1 MVSSI
6 KTQLKISICNV
17 KIIRFKDMQKM
28 MRSMICLNRDFS
40 SPSDVLDVNDEKTK
54 NTRKKISIFRKFQ

>member
-1 MVSSI
+1 
-6 KTQLKISICNV
+6 
-17 KIIRFKDMQKM
+17 MQKM
-28 MRSMICLNRDFS
+28 TSMICLKRFS